1 MEKDPTAA
9 SADPVAATSAAG
21 SSAPAAGRWAALE
34 ERAVRAARKLAPR
47 APALVV
53 AVSGGGDSVAALHLL
68 ARAGLNVVAAH
79 YDHRLRAESG
89 EDASFVRQLCER
101 LGVPLVEGGA
111 DVAAVARQ
119 KGWNLEDAARRLRY
133 SFLHKVLAQR
143 TEGGAIVVAHT
154 VEDQAETML
163 LQLMRGTAYPA
174 GMSPRQR
181 GVIRPLLGER
191 REELRAYL
199 THLGESWREDATNA
213 TLELN
218 RAWLRNHLLPQMEA
232 RFPDLQRRLADTAT
246 TQQEAKA
253 ALTYLAR
260 KRFPAG
266 PIRLAAWQ
274 RAPSALRKTALVE
287 RLQAAGA
294 VPSDRLLRE
303 VDARAMRAAA
313 EGASAAPWRVSVPGG
328 GEVVLAYGE
337 LNVRAIRQ
345 ATVAVGGVSRAAAEA
360 AEAAQAAEVAE
371 LAVTAPEQ
379 LPAAVHPAVLERHTD
394 LVLRSRRS
402 GDRIRL
408 PGGRKLLS
416 DLLIDLKVPRSERDS
431 LRVLATGQEV
441 LWIEGI
447 AVAEGVGATGS
458 PALLGSDRRYM
469 RVALEQAA
477 LAQRAG
483 EVPIGA
489 VVVSEAGYVLAT
501 AHNLTETN
509 SDPTAHAELLA
520 LQRAGRAAG
529 DWRLAGATLYVTLE
543 PCPMCL
549 GAVLQT
555 HLARV
560 VYGATNP
567 RDGALGGVTDITGE
581 GWKRVPVIKGGVEA
595 RASERLL
602 RSAFEGRRGAGAAP
616 AASHTEPL

>member
-1 MEKDPTAA
+1 MEKGPANED
-9 SADPVAATSAAG
+9 ATSAAASG
-21 SSAPAAGRWAALE
+21 GPAAAAGRWAALE
-34 ERAVRAARKLAPR
+34 GRVASELRKLAPR
-47 APALVV
+47 ATRLVV
-53 AVSGGGDSVAALHLL
+53 AVSGGGDSVAALRLL
-68 ARAGLNVVAAH
+68 KRAGFELVAAH
-79 YDHRLRAESG
+79 YDHRLRPESG
-89 EDASFVRQLCER
+89 EDALFVRRLCER
-101 LGVPLVEGGA
+101 LEVPLMEAGA
-111 DVAAVARQ
+111 DVAAIARE

-133 SFLHKVLAQR
+133 SFLYGVLAQR
-143 TEGGAIVVAHT
+143 AAGGAIVVAHT
-154 VEDQAETML
+154 VEDQAETVL
-163 LQLMRGTAYPA
+163 LQLMRGAAYPV

-181 GVIRPLLGER
+181 GVVRPLLGER
-191 REELRAYL
+191 REVLRAYL
-199 THLGESWREDATNA
+199 EQLGESWREDATNA

-218 RAWLRNHLLPQMEA
+218 RAWVRNHLLPQMEE

-246 TQQEAKA
+246 IQQEAKA

-328 GEVVLAYGE
+328 GEAALAYGE
-337 LNVRAIRQ
+337 LLVRSGRPSA
-345 ATVAVGGVSRAAAEA
+345 AGVAGGQAAAA
-360 AEAAQAAEVAE
+360 TLTVSDPA
-371 LAVTAPEQ
+371 Q
-379 LPAAVHPAVLERHTD
+379 LPLEVDPGVLERYPS
-394 LVLRSRRS
+394 LELRPRRS
-402 GDRIRL
+402 GDRIRM

-416 DLLIDLKVPRSERDS
+416 DLLIDLKVPRSERGS
-431 LRVLATGQEV
+431 LRVLAADQEV
-441 LWIEGI
+441 LWVEGI
-447 AVAEGVGATGS
+447 AVAEGAGATGT
-458 PALLGSDRRYM
+458 PALLDSDRRYM
-469 RVALEQAA
+469 RKALAQAA
-477 LAQRAG
+477 LAQRLG

-489 VVVSEAGYVLAT
+489 VVVSHEGEVLAA
-501 AHNLTETN
+501 AHNLSETN

-520 LQRAGRAAG
+520 LQLAGRNTG

-549 GAVLQT
+549 GAALQT
-555 HLARV
+555 HLARI

-567 RDGALGGVTDITGE
+567 RDGALGGVTDLAGE

-595 RASERLL
+595 GAAGRLL
-602 RSAFEGRRGAGAAP
+602 RAAFEARRDSDP
-616 AASHTEPL
+616 

>member
-1 MEKDPTAA
+1 MVGNNRCMEKGSPSENA
-9 SADPVAATSAAG
+9 SQPDSVAKSG
-21 SSAPAAGRWAALE
+21 RPLLNAGRWTALE
-34 ERAVRAARKLAPR
+34 QRLTREVRKLAPR
-47 APALVV
+47 EPALVV

-68 ARAGLNVVAAH
+68 TRAGLDLVAAH
-79 YDHRLRAESG
+79 YDHRLRPESG
-89 EDASFVRQLCER
+89 EDARFVRQLCER
-101 LGVPLVEGGA
+101 LGVPLVESGA
-111 DVAAVARQ
+111 DVAAIARD

-143 TEGGAIVVAHT
+143 AAGGAIVVAHT

-163 LQLMRGTAYPA
+163 LQLMRGVAYPV

-199 THLGESWREDATNA
+199 THLGEGWREDATNA

-218 RAWLRNHLLPQMEA
+218 RAWLRNHLLPQMEE
-232 RFPDLQRRLADTAT
+232 RFPDLQRRLADTAI
-246 TQQEAKA
+246 TQQETKA
-253 ALTYLAR
+253 ALIYLAR
-260 KRFPAG
+260 QRFPAG

-303 VDARAMRAAA
+303 VDVRAMRSAA

-337 LNVRAIRQ
+337 LTVRAERST
-345 ATVAVGGVSRAAAEA
+345 AGAAGGASRAGDKAAVAVTEPA
-360 AEAAQAAEVAE
+360 
-371 LAVTAPEQ
+371 Q
-379 LPAAVHPAVLERHTD
+379 LPAVVHPAVLERHTE
-394 LVLRSRRS
+394 LELRTRRS

-431 LRVLATGQEV
+431 LRVLAAGQEV
-441 LWIEGI
+441 LWVDGV
-447 AVAEGVGATGS
+447 AVAEGAAATGT
-458 PALLGSDRRYM
+458 PALLGTDRRFM
-469 RVALEQAA
+469 RLALEQAV
-477 LAQRAG
+477 LAQRSG

-489 VVVSEAGYVLAT
+489 VVISKAGEVLAA

-520 LQRAGRAAG
+520 LQQAGRAAG

-555 HLARV
+555 HLARL

-567 RDGALGGVTDITGE
+567 RDGALGGVTDLAGA

-595 RASERLL
+595 GAAERLL
-602 RSAFEGRRGAGAAP
+602 RAAFEARRAADTTRGAPGSDAP
-616 AASHTEPL
+616 